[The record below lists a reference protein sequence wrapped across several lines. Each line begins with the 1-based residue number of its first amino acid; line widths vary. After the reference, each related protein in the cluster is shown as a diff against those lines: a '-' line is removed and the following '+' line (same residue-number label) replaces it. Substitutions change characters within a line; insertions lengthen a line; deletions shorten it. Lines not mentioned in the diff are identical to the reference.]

1 MAARAVLL
9 LLLVGLLGSRWD
21 GQPIVAKTLQST
33 VHFTGDTSLVVEVVR
48 GVIPEDLLGRTMIYG
63 STETKSYWT
72 ARILHAEWSGQ
83 RIKLMVFPTD
93 GRAPK
98 VGEGGII
105 F

>member
-1 MAARAVLL
+1 MAVRAVLL
-9 LLLVGLLGSRWD
+9 LLLIGLLGSRWD

-48 GVIPEDLLGRTMIYG
+48 GVIPEDLLGKTMIYG
-63 STETKSYWT
+63 SAETKDYGS
-72 ARILHAEWSGQ
+72 ARILRAEWSG
-83 RIKLMVFPTD
+83 RHIKLMVFPND

-98 VGEGGII
+98 VGEGAII

>member
-1 MAARAVLL
+1 MTVRVMLL

-21 GQPIVAKTLQST
+21 GQPIVAKTLEST

-48 GVIPEDLLGRTMIYG
+48 GVHPEDLLGRTMIYG
-63 STETKSYWT
+63 SPGAKNYWT
-72 ARILHAEWSGQ
+72 ARILGAEWSGQ
-83 RIKLMVFPTD
+83 HIKLMVFPTD

-98 VGEGGII
+98 VGEGAVI

>member
-1 MAARAVLL
+1 MAVRAVLL

-33 VHFTGDTSLVVEVVR
+33 PYFTGDTSLVVEVVR

-63 STETKSYWT
+63 SPATKSYWT
-72 ARILHAEWSGQ
+72 ARILRAEWSGQ
-83 RIKLMVFPTD
+83 HIKLMVILTD

-98 VGEGGII
+98 VGEGAII